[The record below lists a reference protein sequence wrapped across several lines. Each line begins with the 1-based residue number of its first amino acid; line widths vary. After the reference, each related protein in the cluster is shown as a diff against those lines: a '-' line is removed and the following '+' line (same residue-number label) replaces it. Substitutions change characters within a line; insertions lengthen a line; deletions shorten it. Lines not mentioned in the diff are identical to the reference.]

1 MSIKTD
7 STNTTKTSHGKMR
20 FTRKVYGLARTRAR
34 ANLCVRTSDAR
45 TSEATKGRSGVARAL
60 EPFFGLS
67 HLTIEQRLAS
77 RGGFAPSLL
86 QRARFRRGPGGRAH
100 RLWLACRH
108 VRSFVDQLVRVH
120 ELVPKLVGGPAEL
133 ADHTA
138 DVPRHPGHPLR
149 SEHDEGDDQKEQQLA
164 RAYAEHQPL
173 TVADARATFAASRS
187 DRAAASAAR
196 STSPSWAPYRTVRDA
211 ETSTPPPRT
220 SSAAP
225 IAIPTSP
232 PCAPTP
238 GMRNRRSGASARSR
252 RASSG

>member
-1 MSIKTD
+1 MLWPAGISYAVFCLKKKMPPCRSSPRWGLLSWSTETRTMGRQMPGQLNGNETWCFGMSIKTD

-20 FTRKVYGLARTRAR
+20 FTEKSLRGDQASRAR
-34 ANLCVRTSDAR
+34 WR
-45 TSEATKGRSGVARAL
+45 
-60 EPFFGLS
+60 
-67 HLTIEQRLAS
+67 
-77 RGGFAPSLL
+77 
-86 QRARFRRGPGGRAH
+86 RRGKRLGG
-100 RLWLACRH
+100 WLACGH
-108 VRSFVDQLVRVH
+108 IRSFIDQLVRVH

-138 DVPRHPGHPLR
+138 DVPRHPGHPFR

-173 TVADARATFAASRS
+173 TVADVRATFAASRS
-187 DRAAASAAR
+187 DRAAAPAAR
-196 STSPSWAPYRTVRDA
+196 STSPSWAPYRTMRDA